1 MELPDERFDWLCK
14 HFEPSSKVPAWL
26 EVVDIAGLIKGASN
40 GDGLGNAF
48 LSHIMAV
55 DGIFHLTRLFESD
68 EITHVE
74 GNIDPI
80 RDLEIIHSELQL
92 KDIEVVK
99 KHIEPLVRTAKGDKA
114 KKFELVCYPFP

>member
-55 DGIFHLTRLFESD
+55 DGISESVARLVYNHFHD
-68 EITHVE
+68 N
-74 GNIDPI
+74 G
-80 RDLEIIHSELQL
+80 
-92 KDIEVVK
+92 
-99 KHIEPLVRTAKGDKA
+99 
-114 KKFELVCYPFP
+114 